1 MNKKDMTTEEI
12 QKLVL
17 DYVSRD
23 NYRPIKTKIL
33 TKKVGF
39 ADIENGDRLVKK
51 AVKRLIKAGKLKWGD
66 KHVVW
71 LASAAEKASK
81 SKKPKRSNRSESHDS
96 KLSGKNKSKFE
107 KSKSGKSKSDK
118 NEVIGTFSRAAG
130 GYGFVR
136 PRDTKVADRSEDIY
150 VPRMKI
156 LDATDGDIV
165 KVIVSRSR
173 RGGEVR
179 TSGRIIEI
187 VDRRT
192 NQFVGTY
199 REQDELGFVVVD
211 NGVFDTGIL
220 VGDAGAK
227 NGRVGDKVVI
237 EMVRFPSAKSDG
249 EGVIVKVLGERGQAG
264 VDTQTVIH
272 EFNLPGEFPEE
283 ALESAR
289 AQADKFDETIP
300 KSRTD
305 FTNDTVVTIDPKEAR
320 DFDDAISLKK
330 LDNGHWQLGV
340 HIADVSHFV
349 PLRSKLDD
357 EAYNRATSVYLPDK
371 VIPMLPEI
379 ISNNLASLQP
389 DRVRYTMTAVIEF
402 SEEGV
407 PIATDLHRGAIKSA
421 HRFNYEEIDEYLE
434 DDEPWRKELTPEVFQ
449 IVRDMHTLA
458 MMLRERRM
466 TRGSININIPEV
478 KIELDEDGKVC
489 GATTRKNT
497 ESHQMIEEFMLA
509 ANEAVAQKL
518 VDMEL
523 HLLRRVHEPPT
534 EKKLHDLTRFVREMG
549 IDCESLQSRFEIKR
563 VAKIA
568 EAMPERAAIHFAI
581 LRSMQKA
588 VYSPNEMGHYALNSK
603 AYCHFTSPIRRYPDL
618 IIHRMVGD
626 IIDGKSPMANF
637 ERLVKLGQHC
647 SSLEQ
652 RAEKAERELKK
663 LKLMNFLADKI
674 GMEMDCIV
682 TGVEP
687 YGLFAQG
694 IELPAEGLV
703 PISNLP
709 KDEYQYDRSAR
720 TLTGFRD
727 SNQFRLGDKVKIRVS
742 LVDPDRREMEF
753 ELVAVLESRKSK
765 KPKARGGKQGGKN
778 SDKKRGKS
786 KGKKGKSKR
795 NKSKRRK

>member
-1 MNKKDMTTEEI
+1 MNKNEMTTQEI

-17 DYVSRD
+17 EYVSRE

-33 TKKVGF
+33 TKKLGF
-39 ADIENGDRLVKK
+39 AGIENGDRLVKK
-51 AVKRLIKAGKLKWGD
+51 AVKRLIKSGKLKWGD
-66 KHVVW
+66 KHQVW
-71 LASAAEKASK
+71 YVGNGEKARK
-81 SKKPKRSNRSESHDS
+81 PKKPKRNSPKAND
-96 KLSGKNKSKFE
+96 KNKS
-107 KSKSGKSKSDK
+107 GKKESNK
-118 NEVIGTFSRAAG
+118 NEVIGRFSRAAG

-136 PRDTKVADRSEDIY
+136 PLDSKASDRSDDIF
-150 VPRMKI
+150 VPLVKV
-156 LDATDGDIV
+156 LDATNGDTV
-165 KVIVSRSR
+165 KVVVSRSR
-173 RGGEVR
+173 RGDKVR
-179 TSGRIIEI
+179 TSGRVIEI
-187 VDRRT
+187 IDRNT

-199 REQDELGFVVVD
+199 QEQGEHGFVVVD
-211 NGVFDTGIL
+211 NNVFDTGIW

-227 NGRVGDKVVI
+227 NCRVGDKVVI
-237 EMVRFPSAKSDG
+237 EMVRFPSAKTDG
-249 EGVIVKVLGERGQAG
+249 EGVIVKVLGDRGQPG

-272 EFNLPGEFPEE
+272 EFGLPGEFPEE
-283 ALESAR
+283 AMQSAR
-289 AQADKFDETIP
+289 AQADKFDESIP
-300 KSRTD
+300 DSRTD
-305 FTNDTVVTIDPKEAR
+305 FTGDTVVTIDPKEAR
-320 DFDDAISLKK
+320 DFDDAISLVK
-330 LDNGHWQLGV
+330 LENGHWQLGV

-407 PIATDLHRGAIKSA
+407 PIATDLHRGVIKSA
-421 HRFNYEEIDEYLE
+421 HRFTYEEIDEYLE
-434 DDEPWRKELTPEVFQ
+434 DDKPWQKELEPDVFR

-458 MMLRERRM
+458 MMLRKRRM
-466 TRGSININIPEV
+466 DRGSINVNIPEV

-489 GATTRKNT
+489 GATTTKNT

-509 ANEAVAQKL
+509 ANEAVAQQM
-518 VDMEL
+518 VDKKL
-523 HLLRRVHEPPT
+523 HLMRRIHEPPT

-549 IDCESLQSRFEIKR
+549 IDCESMESRFEIKR

-568 EAMPERAAIHFAI
+568 EELPERSAIHFAI

-588 VYSPNEMGHYALNSK
+588 VYSPNDVGHYALNSK

-626 IIDGKSPMANF
+626 IIDGKAPMANF
-637 ERLVKLGQHC
+637 ERLTKLGQHC
-647 SSLEQ
+647 SNLEQ

-674 GMEMDCIV
+674 GMEMDCVV
-682 TGVEP
+682 TGVEA

-703 PISNLP
+703 PLANLP
-709 KDEYQYDRSAR
+709 RDEYQYDRNAR
-720 TLTGFRD
+720 TLMGFKEP
-727 SNQFRLGDKVKIRVS
+727 NQFRLGDKIKIKVS
-742 LVDPDRREMEF
+742 HVDPDRREMEF
-753 ELVAVLESRKSK
+753 ELVEILESRKPK
-765 KPKARGGKQGGKN
+765 KPKTRDRDGAKN
-778 SDKKRGKS
+778 SKDKRGS
-786 KGKKGKSKR
+786 KDKRNGKDKRKGKGKSKR
-795 NKSKRRK
+795 RK

>member
-1 MNKKDMTTEEI
+1 MNKKEMTTEEI
-12 QKLVL
+12 QQLVL
-17 DYVSRD
+17 DYVSRK
-23 NYRPIKTKIL
+23 NYQPIKTKIL

-39 ADIENGDRLVKK
+39 ANVENGDRFVKK

-66 KHVVW
+66 KHKVHFVG
-71 LASAAEKASK
+71 LDKKSRK
-81 SKKPKRSNRSESHDS
+81 SKKPKRDDA
-96 KLSGKNKSKFE
+96 KPKGKNKA
-107 KSKSGKSKSDK
+107 GKKKTND
-118 NEVIGTFSRAAG
+118 NEVIGTFSRASA

-136 PRDTKVADRSEDIY
+136 PSDSKASDRSDDIF
-150 VPRMKI
+150 VPVSKV
-156 LDATDGDIV
+156 LDATNGDTV
-165 KVIVSRSR
+165 KIAVSFSR

-179 TSGRIIEI
+179 TTGRIIEI
-187 VDRRT
+187 IDRST

-199 REQDELGFVVVD
+199 EEKDELGFVVVD
-211 NGVFDTGIL
+211 NSVFDYGIL

-227 NGRVGDKVVI
+227 NCRVGDKVVI
-237 EMVRFPSAKSDG
+237 EMVRFPSPKTEG
-249 EGVIVKVLGERGQAG
+249 EGVIVKVLGDRGQPG
-264 VDTQTVIH
+264 VDTLTVIH
-272 EFNLPGEFPEE
+272 EFGLPGEFPEE
-283 ALESAR
+283 AMESAR
-289 AQADKFDETIP
+289 AQAEKFNESIP
-300 KSRTD
+300 ESRTD
-305 FTNDTVVTIDPKEAR
+305 FTGETVVTIDPKEAR

-330 LDNGHWQLGV
+330 LENGHWQLGV

-349 PLRSKLDD
+349 PMRSKLDD
-357 EAYNRATSVYLPDK
+357 EAYKRATSVYLPDK

-407 PIATDLHRGAIKSA
+407 PIATDWHRGVIKSA
-421 HRFNYEEIDEYLE
+421 HRFTYEDVDEYLE
-434 DDEPWRKELTPEVFQ
+434 NEEPWRKELEPDVFR

-458 MMLRERRM
+458 MMLRKRRM
-466 TRGSININIPEV
+466 TRGSINVNIPEV
-478 KIELDEDGKVC
+478 KIELDEDGRVC

-518 VDMEL
+518 VDMKL
-523 HLLRRVHEPPT
+523 HLMRRIHEPPT

-549 IDCESLQSRFEIKR
+549 IECESMESRFEIKR

-568 EAMPERAAIHFAI
+568 EEMPERAAIHFAI

-588 VYSPNEMGHYALNSK
+588 VYSPNDVGHYALNSK

-637 ERLVKLGQHC
+637 DRLSKLGNHC
-647 SSLEQ
+647 SNLEQ

-682 TGVEP
+682 TGVES

-703 PISNLP
+703 PLENLP
-709 KDEYQYDRSAR
+709 RDEYQYDRNAR
-720 TLTGFRD
+720 TLMGFKEP
-727 SNQFRLGDKVKIRVS
+727 NQFRLGDKIKIRVS
-742 LVDPDRREMEF
+742 HVDPDQREMEF
-753 ELVAVLESRKSK
+753 ELVAILESRKPKKSK
-765 KPKARGGKQGGKN
+765 ARDSNPRAKQGSKNSKDKGGKRSGGRKPKQ
-778 SDKKRGKS
+778 KR
-786 KGKKGKSKR
+786 
-795 NKSKRRK
+795 KSKRRK